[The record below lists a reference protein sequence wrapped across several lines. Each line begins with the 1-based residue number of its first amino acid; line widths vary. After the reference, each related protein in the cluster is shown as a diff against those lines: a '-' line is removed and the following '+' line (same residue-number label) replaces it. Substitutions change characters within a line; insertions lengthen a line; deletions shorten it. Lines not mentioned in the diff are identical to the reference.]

1 MKEAVIQSNLA
12 ASFIQDFTAP
22 STLPQNLPRTFPA
35 FSLRFMCPRQASLIH
50 RAHPTSPQHRPALR
64 ALSLAAR
71 QPFE

>member
-35 FSLRFMCPRQASLIH
+35 FSLRFKCCHCAQGRH
-50 RAHPTSPQHRPALR
+50 R
-64 ALSLAAR
+64 
-71 QPFE
+71 